1 MRIVPPHCARC
12 ARKCARCAPCA
23 PLIVPVVPPRC
34 ARCARQLPKEDL
46 LAGSLHF
53 SAPDDD
59 DNGFVG
65 EDGRDPR
72 NPSTKVGCISAAKR
86 FNQMVQ

>member
-12 ARKCARCAPCA
+12 ARKCARCARCA
-23 PLIVPVVPPRC
+23 PLIVPVVPPNC

-59 DNGFVG
+59 NGFLG

-72 NPSTKVGCISAAKR
+72 NPSAKVGCIFAAKR
-86 FNQMVQ
+86 FNQMLQ